1 MVYAE
6 EGVPLQVVGGQALEI
21 EVTLARHECTAAGV
35 HFKSWRADS
44 EDAVIVVD
52 WERQELQVCLGEGF
66 DQDWHCM
73 CD

>member
-6 EGVPLQVVGGQALEI
+6 EGVPLQLVGGQALEI
-21 EVTLARHECTAAGV
+21 ELTLARHECTAAGV

-52 WERQELQVCLGEGF
+52 WERQELQVRGDMLVFMVWDDDG
-66 DQDWHCM
+66 
-73 CD
+73 